1 MIATTKASNGLSEH
15 LAGRRTKN
23 GMEISPARTT
33 RKGLVTSNLYVCERQ
48 SISIVRTYLR
58 PRNYFSHF
66 SGDGLRFNEWGIII
80 YNVGRVDQ

>member
-1 MIATTKASNGLSEH
+1 MTLMISTTKASNGLSEH

-48 SISIVRTYLR
+48 SISIVRSYLR

-66 SGDGLRFNEWGIII
+66 SRDDLRFN
-80 YNVGRVDQ
+80 